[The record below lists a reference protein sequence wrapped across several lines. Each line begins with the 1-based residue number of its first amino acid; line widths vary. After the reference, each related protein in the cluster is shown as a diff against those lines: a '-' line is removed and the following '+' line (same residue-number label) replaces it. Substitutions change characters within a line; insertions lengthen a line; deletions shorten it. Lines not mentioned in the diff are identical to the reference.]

1 MAKPSV
7 VVTRPES
14 QAESL
19 MRQLAVQGYEPI
31 LAPML
36 RIKMLPSTEPP
47 DLTGV
52 DTAIFIST
60 NAVAAFREALV
71 RAEVAMEENLMY
83 FGIGSKTAQSLE
95 LLGLNALSVSGA
107 TTEALL
113 THSWFD
119 QPRSVL
125 IVKGEGGRAALA
137 NELTARGA
145 TVAEWVGYQRLPPTS
160 AQCEQFRSAL
170 TMDPIAILAQ
180 SGETLLNALNAL
192 DAVDAII
199 AEQSGSN
206 PSPNTCWIVPS
217 ERVAEIA
224 RVHGVDPLVAP
235 SAADDDMVSTLNR
248 YCEQQ
253 KVSHG

>member
-7 VVTRPES
+7 VVTRPEA
-14 QAESL
+14 QAGSL
-19 MRQLAVQGYEPI
+19 MRQLAEQGYEPI

-36 RIKMLPSTEPP
+36 RIKMLSSVELPNLS
-47 DLTGV
+47 LF

-60 NAVAAFREALV
+60 NAVAAFRHALN
-71 RAEVAMEENLMY
+71 RANLALPQNISC
-83 FGIGSKTAQSLE
+83 FGIGAKTAQSLE
-95 LLGLNALSVSGA
+95 SMGVKALSVSGA

-113 THSWFD
+113 THAWFK
-119 QPRSVL
+119 QARAVL

-137 NELTARGA
+137 DQLTAMGS
-145 TVAEWVGYQRLPPTS
+145 TVAEWVGYQRLVPTS
-160 AQCEQFRSAL
+160 DQCEQFRSAL
-170 TMDPIAILAQ
+170 EKSPIAILAQ
-180 SGETLLNALNAL
+180 SGETLLNALNT
-192 DAVDAII
+192 VNV
-199 AEQSGSN
+199 AEATSTKWGCSS
-206 PSPNTCWIVPS
+206 PSLKTRWIVPS

-224 RVHGVDPLVAP
+224 RQHGVDPLVAP

>member
-1 MAKPSV
+1 MAKPKV
-7 VVTRPES
+7 VVTRPEA
-14 QAESL
+14 QAGPL
-19 MRQLAVQGYEPI
+19 MRQLAAQGYEPI
-31 LAPML
+31 SAPML
-36 RIKMLPSTEPP
+36 QIKMLPSVEPP
-47 DLTGV
+47 DMTGF

-60 NAVAAFREALV
+60 NAVAAFGNALSQ
-71 RAEVAMEENLMY
+71 ANLALPQNISC
-83 FGIGSKTAQSLE
+83 FGIGVKTAQSLE
-95 LLGLNALSVSGA
+95 SMGVNALSVPGA

-113 THSWFD
+113 THVWFR

-137 NELTARGA
+137 NELTAMGS

-170 TMDPIAILAQ
+170 TMDPVAILAQ
-180 SGETLLNALNAL
+180 SGETLLNSLNTMNA
-192 DAVDAII
+192 ANATTTKSSASSV
-199 AEQSGSN
+199 
-206 PSPNTCWIVPS
+206 SPKTRWIVPS

-224 RVHGVDPLVAP
+224 REHGVDPLVAP
-235 SAADDDMVSTLNR
+235 NAADDDMVSTLNR

>member
-7 VVTRPES
+7 VVTRPEA
-14 QAESL
+14 QAGSL
-19 MRQLAVQGYEPI
+19 MRQLAEQGYEPI

-36 RIKMLPSTEPP
+36 RIKMLSSVELPNLS
-47 DLTGV
+47 LF

-60 NAVAAFREALV
+60 NAVAAFHNALDQAKV
-71 RAEVAMEENLMY
+71 SLPHTLRC

-95 LLGLNALSVSGA
+95 SMGVNALSVSGA

-113 THSWFD
+113 THAWFK

-137 NELTARGA
+137 NELKSMGSS
-145 TVAEWVGYQRLPPTS
+145 VVEWEGYQRLPPTS
-160 AQCEQFRSAL
+160 AQCGRFRSAL
-170 TMDPIAILAQ
+170 TMNPIAILAQ
-180 SGETLLNALNAL
+180 SGETLLNAVNTVN
-192 DAVDAII
+192 AVDTTSTKS
-199 AEQSGSN
+199 SGSSA
-206 PSPNTCWIVPS
+206 SPKTRWIVPS

-224 RVHGVDPLVAP
+224 RENGVDPLVAP

>member
-1 MAKPSV
+1 MAKPKV
-7 VVTRPES
+7 VVTRPEA
-14 QAESL
+14 QAGPL
-19 MRQLAVQGYEPI
+19 MRELAAQGYEPV

-36 RIKMLPSTEPP
+36 RIQMLSSVELPK
-47 DLTGV
+47 LLLF

-60 NAVAAFREALV
+60 NAVAAFHNALDQ
-71 RAEVAMEENLMY
+71 ANLALLQNVSC
-83 FGIGSKTAQSLE
+83 FGIGAKTAQSLE
-95 LLGLNALSVSGA
+95 SMGVNALSVPGA

-113 THSWFD
+113 THAWFK

-137 NELTARGA
+137 KELKAMGS
-145 TVAEWVGYQRLPPTS
+145 TVVEWEGYQRLPPTS
-160 AQCEQFRSAL
+160 AQCERFRSAL
-170 TMDPIAILAQ
+170 KMNPIAILAQ

-192 DAVDAII
+192 TKMGATNT
-199 AEQSGSN
+199 AERDS
-206 PSPNTCWIVPS
+206 SPLSKMRWIVPS

-224 RVHGVDPLVAP
+224 REHGVDPLVAP